1 MPHNVFLHSSLAL
14 SRLSGPDASMS
25 ERRKVL
31 RLAKIDT
38 VAALNVAFFVNAAM
52 LIVAGTVFFQR
63 INPADLS
70 LQTAFVTLTPAL
82 GVLAALVFGI
92 GLLASGLSSSTT
104 GTMAGQIVLQGFS
117 GKKIEMWVWR
127 LLTLVPAL
135 VIIAFN
141 VSSVEVLVISQV
153 ILSLQLPFTM
163 VAVMLLTNRR
173 DLMGELVNGRYMSI
187 VNILICLAVTV
198 LNVLLLYTLFW
209 G

>member
-1 MPHNVFLHSSLAL
+1 M
-14 SRLSGPDASMS
+14 
-25 ERRKVL
+25 
-31 RLAKIDT
+31 
-38 VAALNVAFFVNAAM
+38 
-52 LIVAGTVFFQR
+52 
-63 INPADLS
+63 
-70 LQTAFVTLTPAL
+70 TLTPAL